1 MFFFKNKLTVVIIV
15 LSVSF
20 LFLIGYTVK
29 RERTSAVENGVGV
42 TLNSVQGVVYEAG
55 NIVRNSMDF
64 VFNFSKVKKENEALR
79 KENDELQHKLVTYD
93 SILSEND
100 RLQEALNFKNQR
112 NEYKYIG
119 CHIKSRSGG
128 NYLDGFTI
136 DKGLKDGLKKGMI
149 AITSRGL
156 VGQVTSV
163 SNNWA
168 IVQSLSNENIAVG
181 AMVQDTEDNNGIVK
195 GYKDSDNRIL
205 AKIYQLPMDSN
216 IKKDD
221 VILTSG
227 QGELYPKEIR
237 IGYVLEVEEDKGR
250 NMKNAIIQPYVDFNK
265 LQEVMIVVPK
275 DQNEI
280 KY

>member
-29 RERTSAVENGVGV
+29 REHTSVVENGVGA
-42 TLNSVQGVVYEAG
+42 TLNSVQGVVYNAG
-55 NIVRNSMDF
+55 NYVKDF
-64 VFNFSKVKKENEALR
+64 VEFTFSFSNVKKENEALR

-93 SILSEND
+93 SLLSENE

-112 NEYKYIG
+112 NEYNYIG
-119 CHIKSRSGG
+119 CHIESRSGG

-195 GYKDSDNRIL
+195 GYKDSDNRVL
-205 AKIYQLPMDSN
+205 AKIYQLPLDSN

-227 QGELYPKEIR
+227 QGNLYPKAIR
-237 IGYVLEVEEDKGR
+237 IGYVLEVEEDKGK

-265 LQEVMIVVPK
+265 LQEVMVVVPK
-275 DQNEI
+275 DPNEI